1 MLVLSRKKDE
11 QIVIGDS
18 IVVTVVRVGRGQV
31 KIGIEA
37 PKGLQILRAELL
49 EEDGGSQWEDLQ

>member
-37 PKGLQILRAELL
+37 PKDLQILRAELL